1 MKRLS
6 LFIALFIVAL
16 CILPSASSM
25 SYDNGVFSQ
34 LKPTEGDI
42 PPGFVFGRV
51 PPFAQRVLKENPWQ
65 LDQDAIRKLADRIYP
80 DGDANSIQD
89 IHMTIMS
96 SSERPYGDD
105 IVCYIILFKNGKQAK
120 TEMEKLSAYSG
131 FNTDRTILLSRD
143 NLAVFLLVDDVD
155 HFHLIRQMADGIQ
168 CRLNELQ

>member
-1 MKRLS
+1 MNSFSALSGQQAMELIRLS
-6 LFIALFIVAL
+6 E
-16 CILPSASSM
+16 S
-25 SYDNGVFSQ
+25 
-34 LKPTEGDI
+34 DI
-42 PPGFVFGRV
+42 PEGYRYGIIPD
-51 PPFAQRVLKENPWQ
+51 FASGLLKSNPWM
-65 LDQDAIRKLADRIYP
+65 LDPAAKKKLAHRIYP
-80 DGDANSIQD
+80 GAEYTRISS
-89 IHMTIMS
+89 IHMTILAS
-96 SSERPYGDD
+96 RDNPYGDD